1 MIELETRT
9 VEEAG
14 IMPIYNKL
22 VRDYIPAVI
31 EWAGKTCT
39 TRRLEESE
47 YIEELKKKSQEEL
60 TEYLQAA
67 DNESA
72 LEELADLLEVM
83 HVLAKC
89 HGADIEVVER
99 IREKKAEE
107 RGGFGERI
115 FLVEVRDA

>member
-31 EWAGKTCT
+31 ERAGKTYT

-72 LEELADLLEVM
+72 LEELADLLEVIRA
-83 HVLAKC
+83 LSKC
-89 HGADIEVVER
+89 HGADIEEVER